1 MAESKRIAIKKAFV
15 ELLEDNPISRITV
28 KDIVGRCGVNRN
40 SFYYHFRDI
49 PSLVEE
55 LVMEDA
61 DTIIRRFPAVSSIEE
76 CLDAAAAFAL
86 AHRQT
91 MLHIYQSAER
101 AAFERHLWLVCE
113 YAVCSYIDSAFSGK
127 RICPEDRASIVN
139 YYQCL
144 CFGMAIGWMDGGMR
158 EDIRASFRRLCE
170 LRRGMAEELIC
181 RCAERA
187 EENPPYPIC
196 EVKRGSKK

>member
-1 MAESKRIAIKKAFV
+1 MAESKREMIKKAFV
-15 ELLEDNPISRITV
+15 ELLEEKPISHITV

-55 LVMEDA
+55 LATEDVDA
-61 DTIIRRFPAVSSIEE
+61 IIHRYPSASSIEE
-76 CLDAAAAFAL
+76 CLDAAAAFAF
-86 AHRQT
+86 AHRKS

-113 YAVCSYIDSAFSGK
+113 HTVSSYINGAFAGK
-127 RICPEDRASIVN
+127 RICPEDRDTIVN

-144 CFGMAIGWMDGGMR
+144 CFGIAIRWMDGGMR
-158 EDIRASFRRLCE
+158 EDIRASFQRLCE
-170 LRRGMAEELIC
+170 LRRGMVEDLII

-187 EENPPYPIC
+187 E
-196 EVKRGSKK
+196 G

>member
-1 MAESKRIAIKKAFV
+1 MAQSKREAIKKAFV
-15 ELLEDNPISRITV
+15 ELLEEYPISHITV

-61 DTIIRRFPAVSSIEE
+61 DAIIRSYPAVSSIEE

-91 MLHIYQSAER
+91 MLHIYQSVER

-113 YAVCSYIDSAFSGK
+113 HAVNTYIDGAFAGK
-127 RICPEDRASIVN
+127 RILPEDRETIVD

-144 CFGMAIGWMDGGMR
+144 CFGEAIRWMEGGMR
-158 EDIRASFRRLCE
+158 EDVRASFRRLCE
-170 LRRGMAEELIC
+170 LRRGMAEELLR
-181 RCAERA
+181 RCAEHA
-187 EENPPYPIC
+187 EE
-196 EVKRGSKK
+196 GGMALKKI

>member
-1 MAESKRIAIKKAFV
+1 MAQSAREAIKKAFV
-15 ELLEDNPISRITV
+15 ELLEEYPIKSITV
-28 KDIVGRCGVNRN
+28 KDIVERCGINRN

-61 DTIIRRFPAVSSIEE
+61 DAIIRSYPTVGSIEE
-76 CLDAAAAFAL
+76 CLDAAAAFAM

-91 MLHIYQSAER
+91 TLHIYQSVER

-113 YAVCSYIDSAFSGK
+113 HTVCAYIDGAFAGK
-127 RICPEDRASIVN
+127 RICPEDRDTIVN

-144 CFGMAIGWMDGGMR
+144 CFGIAIRWMDGGMR
-158 EDIRASFRRLCE
+158 EDIRTSFRHLCE

-181 RCAERA
+181 RCSERA
-187 EENPPYPIC
+187 EGN
-196 EVKRGSKK
+196 

>member
-1 MAESKRIAIKKAFV
+1 MAESKREAIKKAFV
-15 ELLEDNPISRITV
+15 ELLEENPISRITV

-40 SFYYHFRDI
+40 SFYYHFWDI

-55 LVMEDA
+55 LIMEDA
-61 DTIIRRFPAVSSIEE
+61 DAIIHRYPSVSSIEE
-76 CLDAAAAFAL
+76 CLDATAAFAL

-113 YAVCSYIDSAFSGK
+113 HTVSSYIDGALAGK
-127 RICPEDRASIVN
+127 HILPEDRETIVN

-144 CFGMAIGWMDGGMR
+144 CFGMAIRWMDGGMR
-158 EDIRASFRRLCE
+158 EDIRASFRQLCE

-181 RCAERA
+181 RCSERA
-187 EENPPYPIC
+187 EG
-196 EVKRGSKK
+196 R

>member
-1 MAESKRIAIKKAFV
+1 MAGSKREAIKKAFV
-15 ELLEDNPISRITV
+15 GLLEEKPIRDITV
-28 KDIVGRCGVNRN
+28 NDIVGRCGVNRN

-61 DTIIRRFPAVSSIEE
+61 DAIIHRYPSVSSIEE

-113 YAVCSYIDSAFSGK
+113 HTVSSYIDGAFAGK
-127 RICPEDRASIVN
+127 QIRPEDRDTIID

-144 CFGMAIGWMDGGMR
+144 CFGIAIRWMDDSMR
-158 EDIRASFRRLCE
+158 ENIRTSFRCLCE

-187 EENPPYPIC
+187 KTLGTDYE
-196 EVKRGSKK
+196 KT